1 MVNATIEFF
10 RAPNGKFHILAEPK
24 DEPWAGTTFFIEDI
38 NLIQSFLENSV
49 PEYDMKTWDIF
60 IQVGSEA
67 YRYFPQFEAV
77 AVTPEVPNSAASR
90 EQRIQKLIRII
101 WEGEG
106 RRWDD
111 LYEYP
116 MSVYESDQVV
126 ERLRATAQKI
136 DAEYSRL

>member
-1 MVNATIEFF
+1 MVNATIESL
-10 RAPNGKFHILAEPK
+10 RSPNGKFHILAEPE
-24 DEPWAGTTFFIEDI
+24 DNPLLSTTFFIDDI
-38 NLIQSFLENSV
+38 DLIQSFLENSV
-49 PEYDMKTWDIF
+49 PKYDVKTWDIF

-67 YRYFPQFEAV
+67 YRFFPQFEAV
-77 AVTPEVPNSAASR
+77 AVTSEVPNSTLSR
-90 EQRIQKLIRII
+90 EDRIQKLMHIL

-116 MSVYESDQVV
+116 LSTYESDKIVM
-126 ERLRATAQKI
+126 RLRATAQKI

>member
-1 MVNATIEFF
+1 MVNATIESL
-10 RAPNGKFHILAEPK
+10 RSPNGKFHILAEPE
-24 DEPWAGTTFFIEDI
+24 DNPLLSTTFFIDDI
-38 NLIQSFLENSV
+38 DFIQSFLENSV
-49 PEYDMKTWDIF
+49 PKYDVKTWDIF

-67 YRYFPQFEAV
+67 YRFFPQFEAV
-77 AVTPEVPNSAASR
+77 AVTPEVPNSAQSR
-90 EQRIQKLIRII
+90 EDRIQKLIRIL

-116 MSVYESDQVV
+116 MSTYESDQVV

>member
-1 MVNATIEFF
+1 MVNATIEAL
-10 RAPNGKFHILAEPK
+10 RAPNGKFHILAEPQDK
-24 DEPWAGTTFFIEDI
+24 PRLSTTFFIDNI

-49 PEYDMKTWDIF
+49 PEYDVKTWDIF

-77 AVTPEVPNSAASR
+77 AVDTEIPNSAYTR
-90 EQRIQKLIRII
+90 EERMQKLIRIL

-116 MSVYESDQVV
+116 MSTYESDQVV
-126 ERLRATAQKI
+126 ERLRATVQKI